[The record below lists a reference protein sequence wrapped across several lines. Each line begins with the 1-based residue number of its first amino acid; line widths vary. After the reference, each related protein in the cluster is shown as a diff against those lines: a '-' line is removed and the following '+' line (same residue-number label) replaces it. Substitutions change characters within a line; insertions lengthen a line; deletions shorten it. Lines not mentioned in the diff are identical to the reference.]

1 MKQEVSVKITAAT
14 QRDAEEIARTM
25 EELSGLF
32 TVTEWKAISA
42 KLKNIVLRQQIRAMI
57 RM

>member
-14 QRDAEEIARTM
+14 QRDAEEIARAM